1 MPSPVLTS
9 PKLFP
14 WKSWVL
20 NPKLSLGQAA
30 RGWPGKQQGSAEN
43 LLGRYELACVCQKI
57 Y

>member
-1 MPSPVLTS
+1 MLSPVLTS

-20 NPKLSLGQAA
+20 GPKVSLGQAA
-30 RGWPGKQQGSAEN
+30 RGWPGKQQGSAGN
-43 LLGRYELACVCQKI
+43 LLGRYQLACVCQI